1 MTDPFSLKGKTALI
15 TGGAT
20 GLGLAMTRCMVTAGA
35 KVIMLARS
43 EREKH
48 ASNYADIADKVSYYQ
63 GDVSDAG
70 KIGIVIDEILKNE
83 DGIDILVN
91 NAGIHC
97 KKPIEQMTTEEFSAV
112 LQTHLVGSFAITRAV
127 LPQMR
132 ENGSGSVLFIASMT
146 SFIGQ
151 PCVMGYSAAKS
162 GILGMV
168 RTLSAETAAQG
179 IRVNAIAPGWIHSPM
194 YHEVVD
200 NDPKRHEKILGR
212 IQMGHEGMPEDI
224 GWAAVYL
231 CSDAAKYVTGI
242 CLPVDGGALA
252 AF

>member
-1 MTDPFSLKGKTALI
+1 
-15 TGGAT
+15 
-20 GLGLAMTRCMVTAGA
+20 
-35 KVIMLARS
+35 
-43 EREKH
+43 
-48 ASNYADIADKVSYYQ
+48 
-63 GDVSDAG
+63 
-70 KIGIVIDEILKNE
+70 
-83 DGIDILVN
+83 
-91 NAGIHC
+91 
-97 KKPIEQMTTEEFSAV
+97 
-112 LQTHLVGSFAITRAV
+112 
-127 LPQMR
+127 
-132 ENGSGSVLFIASMT
+132 
-146 SFIGQ
+146 
-151 PCVMGYSAAKS
+151 MGYSAAKS

-200 NDPKRHEKILGR
+200 NDPKRHEKILSR